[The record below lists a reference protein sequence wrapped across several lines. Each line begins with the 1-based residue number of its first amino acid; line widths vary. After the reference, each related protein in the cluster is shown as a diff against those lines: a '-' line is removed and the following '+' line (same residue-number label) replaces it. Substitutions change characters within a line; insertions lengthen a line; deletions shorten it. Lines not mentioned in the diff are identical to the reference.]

1 MIPKKIITSAYLN
14 ILNYIDQSLDN
25 TVICTRKGY

>member
-1 MIPKKIITSAYLN
+1 MISQKIITSAYLN
-14 ILNYIDQSLDN
+14 ILNYIDQFPDN